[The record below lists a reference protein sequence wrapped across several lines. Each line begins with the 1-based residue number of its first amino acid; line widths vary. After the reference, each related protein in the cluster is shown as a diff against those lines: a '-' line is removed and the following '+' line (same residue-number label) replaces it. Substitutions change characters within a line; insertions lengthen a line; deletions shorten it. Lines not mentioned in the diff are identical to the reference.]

1 MSAEIDLNVSLK
13 NQVGVVEINR
23 PPNNHFDY
31 KLISYIADCFDNFD
45 KDINC
50 RCIVLCSDGKH
61 FCAGAN
67 FGKDRDMQDKAEPY
81 SELYTQAVRLFKN
94 KKPVIAAVQ
103 GGAIGGGLGLSL
115 VADFR
120 IGCPE
125 SRFSANFSRLGFH
138 QGFGT
143 TVTLPRVVG
152 PQNAAMMMLTGRRL
166 KGQEAFDVGLI
177 DYLVPLNEVRSKAIE
192 LAEEISESGPL
203 AVQSIRATIRAGL
216 AEQVEEIVSWE
227 LSEQVRLQSTRDFKE
242 GIKASLER
250 RKPKFE
256 GS

>member
-1 MSAEIDLNVSLK
+1 MSAEIDLHVSLK

-166 KGQEAFDVGLI
+166 KGQEAFNVGLI

-227 LSEQVRLQSTRDFKE
+227 LSEQVRLQSTKDFKE

>member
-67 FGKDRDMQDKAEPY
+67 FGKDRDMQDKADPY

-216 AEQVEEIVSWE
+216 AEQVEEIISWE
-227 LSEQVRLQSTRDFKE
+227 LSEQVRLQSTKDFKE

>member
-1 MSAEIDLNVSLK
+1 MDLDITLQNH
-13 NQVGVVEINR
+13 VGIVEIKR

-31 KLISYIADCFDNFD
+31 KLISSIADAFDSFD
-45 KDINC
+45 QDSEC
-50 RCIVLCSDGKH
+50 RCVVLCSEGKH

-67 FGKDRDMQDKAEPY
+67 FGKDRDMHDKTDPY
-81 SELYTQAVRLFKN
+81 SELYIQAVRLFRN
-94 KKPVIAAVQ
+94 KKPVVASVQ

-120 IGCPE
+120 VGCSE

-152 PQNAAMMMLTGRRL
+152 NQNAAMMMLTGRRL
-166 KGQEAFDVGLI
+166 KGEAALDIGLI
-177 DYLVPLNEVRSKAIE
+177 AYLVPLSDVRSRAIE
-192 LAEEISESGPL
+192 LAEEISEAGPL
-203 AVQSIRATIRAGL
+203 AVPSIRSTIRSGL
-216 AEQVEEIVSWE
+216 ADQVEEIVVRE
-227 LSEQVRLQSTRDFKE
+227 LSEQIRLQSTNDFKE
-242 GIKASLER
+242 GISASLER
-250 RKPKFE
+250 RKPKFS

>member
-67 FGKDRDMQDKAEPY
+67 FGKDRDMQDKADPY

-152 PQNAAMMMLTGRRL
+152 PQNASMMMLTGRRL
-166 KGQEAFDVGLI
+166 KGQEAFDIGLI

-192 LAEEISESGPL
+192 LAEEISEAGPL

-216 AEQVEEIVSWE
+216 AEQVEEIVAWE
-227 LSEQVRLQSTRDFKE
+227 LSEQVRLQSTKDFKE

>member
-1 MSAEIDLNVSLK
+1 MSAEIDLKVSLE
-13 NQVGVVEINR
+13 NQVGIVEINR

-67 FGKDRDMQDKAEPY
+67 FGKDRDMQDKADPY

-166 KGQEAFDVGLI
+166 KGQESFDIGLI

-192 LAEEISESGPL
+192 LAEEISEAGPL

-216 AEQVEEIVSWE
+216 AEQVEEIVAWE
-227 LSEQVRLQSTRDFKE
+227 LSEQVRLQSTKDFKE

>member
-1 MSAEIDLNVSLK
+1 MSAEIDLNVSLE
-13 NQVGVVEINR
+13 NQVGIVEINR

-67 FGKDRDMQDKAEPY
+67 FGKDRDMQDKADPY
-81 SELYTQAVRLFKN
+81 SDLYSQAVRLFKN

-166 KGQEAFDVGLI
+166 KGQESFDIGLI

-192 LAEEISESGPL
+192 LAEEISEAGPL

-216 AEQVEEIVSWE
+216 AEQVEEIVAWE
-227 LSEQVRLQSTRDFKE
+227 LSEQVRLQSTKDFKE

>member
-1 MSAEIDLNVSLK
+1 MSAEIDLKVSLE
-13 NQVGVVEINR
+13 NQVGIVEINR

-31 KLISYIADCFDNFD
+31 KLISYIADSFDNFD

-67 FGKDRDMQDKAEPY
+67 FGKDRDMQDKADPY

-143 TVTLPRVVG
+143 TVTLPRVIG
-152 PQNAAMMMLTGRRL
+152 SQNAAMMMLTGRRL
-166 KGQEAFDVGLI
+166 KGQEAFDIGLI
-177 DYLVPLNEVRSKAIE
+177 DYLVPLKEVRSKAIE
-192 LAEEISESGPL
+192 LAEEISEAGPL

-216 AEQVEEIVSWE
+216 ADQVEEIVSWE
-227 LSEQVRLQSTRDFKE
+227 LSEQVRLQSTKDFKE

>member
-67 FGKDRDMQDKAEPY
+67 FGKDRDMQDKADPY

-143 TVTLPRVVG
+143 TVTLPRVIG

-166 KGQEAFDVGLI
+166 KGQESFDIGLI

-192 LAEEISESGPL
+192 LAEEISEAGPL

-227 LSEQVRLQSTRDFKE
+227 LSEQVRLQSTKDFKE

>member
-1 MSAEIDLNVSLK
+1 
-13 NQVGVVEINR
+13 
-23 PPNNHFDY
+23 
-31 KLISYIADCFDNFD
+31 
-45 KDINC
+45 
-50 RCIVLCSDGKH
+50 
-61 FCAGAN
+61 
-67 FGKDRDMQDKAEPY
+67 MQDKADPY
-81 SELYTQAVRLFKN
+81 SDLYSQAVRLFKN

-166 KGQEAFDVGLI
+166 KGQESFDIGLI

-192 LAEEISESGPL
+192 LAEEISEAGPL

-216 AEQVEEIVSWE
+216 AEQVEEIVAWE
-227 LSEQVRLQSTRDFKE
+227 LSEQVRLQSTKDFKE

>member
-1 MSAEIDLNVSLK
+1 MSAEIDLKVSLE
-13 NQVGVVEINR
+13 NQIGIVEINR

-50 RCIVLCSDGKH
+50 RCIVLCSNGKH

-67 FGKDRDMQDKAEPY
+67 FGKDREMQDKADPY

-166 KGQEAFDVGLI
+166 KGQESFDIGLI

-192 LAEEISESGPL
+192 LAEEISEAGPL

-216 AEQVEEIVSWE
+216 AEQVEEIVAWE
-227 LSEQVRLQSTRDFKE
+227 LSEQVRLQSTKDFKE

>member
-1 MSAEIDLNVSLK
+1 MSTKVDINISLENK
-13 NQVGVVEINR
+13 IGIVETTR

-31 KLISYIADCFDNFD
+31 KLISQIADCFEDFD
-45 KDINC
+45 KDKNC
-50 RCIVLCSDGKH
+50 RCIVLCSEGKH

-67 FGKDRDMQDKAEPY
+67 FGKDRDMQDKTDPY
-81 SELYTQAVRLFKN
+81 SELYKQAVRLFKN
-94 KKPVIAAVQ
+94 NKPVIAAVQ

-115 VADFR
+115 IADFR
-120 IGCPE
+120 IGCQE

-152 PQNAAMMMLTGRRL
+152 DQNAAMMMLTGRRL
-166 KGQEAFDVGLI
+166 KGQEALDIGLI
-177 DYLVPLNEVRSKAIE
+177 DYLVLKKEVRTKAIE

-216 AEQVEEIVSWE
+216 ADQVEEIVSKE
-227 LSEQVRLQSTRDFKE
+227 LSEQMRLQSTNDFKE
-242 GIKASLER
+242 GINASLER
-250 RKPKFE
+250 RKPKFG

>member
-67 FGKDRDMQDKAEPY
+67 FGKDRDMQDKADPY

-203 AVQSIRATIRAGL
+203 AIQSIRATIRAGL

-227 LSEQVRLQSTRDFKE
+227 LSEQVRLQSTKDFKE

>member
-1 MSAEIDLNVSLK
+1 MDLDVTLENH
-13 NQVGVVEINR
+13 VGIVEIKR

-31 KLISYIADCFDNFD
+31 KLISSIADAFDSFD
-45 KDINC
+45 QDSEC
-50 RCIVLCSDGKH
+50 RCVVLCSEGKH

-67 FGKDRDMQDKAEPY
+67 FGKDRDMHDKTDPY
-81 SELYTQAVRLFKN
+81 SELYIQAVRLFRN
-94 KKPVIAAVQ
+94 KKPVVASVQ

-120 IGCPE
+120 VGCAE

-152 PQNAAMMMLTGRRL
+152 NQNAAMMMLTGRRL
-166 KGQEAFDVGLI
+166 KGEAALDIGLI
-177 DYLVPLNEVRSKAIE
+177 DYLVPLSDVRSRAIE
-192 LAEEISESGPL
+192 LAEEISEAGPL
-203 AVQSIRATIRAGL
+203 AIQSIRSTIRADL
-216 AEQVEEIVSWE
+216 ADQVEEIVVRE
-227 LSEQVRLQSTRDFKE
+227 LSEQIRLQSTNDFKE
-242 GIKASLER
+242 GISASLER
-250 RKPKFE
+250 RKPKFS

>member
-166 KGQEAFDVGLI
+166 KGQEAFNVGLI

-227 LSEQVRLQSTRDFKE
+227 LSEQVRLQSTKDFKE

>member
-1 MSAEIDLNVSLK
+1 MSAEIDLNVSLE

-67 FGKDRDMQDKAEPY
+67 FGKDRDMQDKADPY

-192 LAEEISESGPL
+192 LAEEISEAGPL

-227 LSEQVRLQSTRDFKE
+227 LSEQVRLQSTKDFKE

>member
-1 MSAEIDLNVSLK
+1 MSTKVDINISLENK
-13 NQVGVVEINR
+13 IGIVEISR

-31 KLISYIADCFDNFD
+31 KLISQIADCFEDFD
-45 KDINC
+45 KDKNC
-50 RCIVLCSDGKH
+50 RCIVLCSEGKH

-67 FGKDRDMQDKAEPY
+67 FGKDRDMQDKTDPY
-81 SELYTQAVRLFKN
+81 SELYKQAVRLFKN
-94 KKPVIAAVQ
+94 NKPVIAAVQ

-115 VADFR
+115 IADFR
-120 IGCPE
+120 IGCQE

-152 PQNAAMMMLTGRRL
+152 DQNAAMMMLTGRRL
-166 KGQEAFDVGLI
+166 KGQEALDIGLI
-177 DYLVPLNEVRSKAIE
+177 DYLVLKKEVRTKAIE

-216 AEQVEEIVSWE
+216 ADQVEEIVSKE
-227 LSEQVRLQSTRDFKE
+227 LSEQMRLQSTNDFKE
-242 GIKASLER
+242 GINASLER
-250 RKPKFE
+250 RKPKFG

>member
-1 MSAEIDLNVSLK
+1 MSAEIDLNVSLE

-67 FGKDRDMQDKAEPY
+67 FGKDRDMQDKADPY

-227 LSEQVRLQSTRDFKE
+227 LSEQVRLQSTKDFKE

>member
-67 FGKDRDMQDKAEPY
+67 FGKDRDMQDKADPY

-143 TVTLPRVVG
+143 TVTLPRVIG

-166 KGQEAFDVGLI
+166 KGQEAFDIGLI
-177 DYLVPLNEVRSKAIE
+177 DYLVSLKEVRSKAIE
-192 LAEEISESGPL
+192 LAEEISEAGPL

-227 LSEQVRLQSTRDFKE
+227 LSEQVRLQSTKDFKE

>member
-1 MSAEIDLNVSLK
+1 MGEEMDLDITLQNH
-13 NQVGVVEINR
+13 VGIVEIKR

-31 KLISYIADCFDNFD
+31 KLISSIADTFDSFD
-45 KDINC
+45 QDSEC
-50 RCIVLCSDGKH
+50 RCVVLCSEGKH

-67 FGKDRDMQDKAEPY
+67 FGKDRDMHDKTDPY
-81 SELYTQAVRLFKN
+81 SELYIQAVRLFRN
-94 KKPVIAAVQ
+94 KKPVVASVQ

-120 IGCPE
+120 VGCAE

-152 PQNAAMMMLTGRRL
+152 NQNAAMMMLTGRRL
-166 KGQEAFDVGLI
+166 KGEAALDIGLI
-177 DYLVPLNEVRSKAIE
+177 DYLVPLSDVRSRAIE
-192 LAEEISESGPL
+192 LAEEISEAGPL
-203 AVQSIRATIRAGL
+203 AVTSIRSTIRAGL
-216 AEQVEEIVSWE
+216 ADQVEEIVVRE
-227 LSEQVRLQSTRDFKE
+227 LSEQIRLQSTNDFKE
-242 GIKASLER
+242 GISASLER
-250 RKPKFE
+250 RKPKFS

>member
-1 MSAEIDLNVSLK
+1 MGGVMDLKMTLK
-13 NQVGVVEINR
+13 DQVGVVEIKR

-31 KLISYIADCFDNFD
+31 KLISSIADSFDSFD
-45 KDINC
+45 QDSKC
-50 RCIVLCSDGKH
+50 RSIVLCSEGKH

-67 FGKDRDMQDKAEPY
+67 FSKDRDMHDKADPY
-81 SELYTQAVRLFKN
+81 SELYKQAVRLFRN
-94 KKPVIAAVQ
+94 KKPIIVAVQ

-120 IGCPE
+120 IGCLE

-152 PQNAAMMMLTGRRL
+152 NQNAAMMMLTGRRL
-166 KGQEAFDVGLI
+166 KGKEALDIGLI
-177 DYLVPLNEVRSKAIE
+177 DYLVPLSDVRSRSIE
-192 LAEEISESGPL
+192 LAKEISEAGPL
-203 AVQSIRATIRAGL
+203 AVQSIRSTIRRGL
-216 AEQVEEIVSWE
+216 ADQVEEIVDWE
-227 LSEQVRLQSTRDFKE
+227 LSEQIRLQSTDDFKE
-242 GIKASLER
+242 GIAASLER
-250 RKPKFE
+250 RKPKFL

>member
-1 MSAEIDLNVSLK
+1 MSTKVDINISLENK
-13 NQVGVVEINR
+13 IGIVEITR

-31 KLISYIADCFDNFD
+31 KLISQIADCFEDFD
-45 KDINC
+45 KDKNC
-50 RCIVLCSDGKH
+50 RCIVLCSEGKH

-67 FGKDRDMQDKAEPY
+67 FGKDRDMQDKTDPY
-81 SELYTQAVRLFKN
+81 SELYKQAVRLFKN
-94 KKPVIAAVQ
+94 NKPVIAAVQ

-115 VADFR
+115 IADFR
-120 IGCPE
+120 IGCQE

-152 PQNAAMMMLTGRRL
+152 DQNAAMMMLTGRRL
-166 KGQEAFDVGLI
+166 KGQEALDIGLI
-177 DYLVPLNEVRSKAIE
+177 DYLVLKKEVRTKAIE

-216 AEQVEEIVSWE
+216 ADQVEEIVSKE
-227 LSEQVRLQSTRDFKE
+227 LSEQMRLQSTNDFKE
-242 GIKASLER
+242 GINASLER
-250 RKPKFE
+250 RKPKFG